1 MKLVILDG
9 HAVNPGDLDWTC
21 LECFGDLT
29 VYPRSEQDEVAA
41 RSVGAEAVFTN
52 KVSFT
57 REILD
62 KLPNLRYIGVFATG
76 YNLIDVEAARQRGVT
91 VTNIPSYS
99 TDSVA
104 QLTWAHLLNLSF
116 KLVEHTESVRRGDWV
131 RSPDFCYW
139 NGPLV
144 ELHGLTFGVIGYG
157 EIGRRVSRLAEA
169 FGMNVI
175 ATTPS
180 RRVAAGAGETV
191 DGVRFVDLSTLLS
204 ESDAVSLHCPLK
216 TDNRNMIDAA
226 ALKKMKSSAFLLNM
240 ARGPLID
247 EAALADAL
255 NHDRIAGAGIDVLS
269 EEPPAASNPLLTAKN
284 CFITP
289 HLAWGTLAA
298 RKRLQ
303 KIAAENFQAFLD
315 GRRQNVV
322 NE

>member
-1 MKLVILDG
+1 MKLTILDG
-9 HAVNPGDLDWTC
+9 HAVNPGDLNWDC
-21 LECFGDLT
+21 LKCFGDLT
-29 VYPRSEQDEVAA
+29 VYPRSAQDEVVA
-41 RSVGAEAVFTN
+41 RSLGSAAVFTN
-52 KVSFT
+52 KISFT
-57 REILD
+57 REILAE
-62 KLPNLRYIGVFATG
+62 LPDLRYIGVFATG
-76 YNLIDVEAARQRGVT
+76 YNLIDIEAARRQGVT

-116 KLVEHTESVRRGDWV
+116 KLNEHTESVRQGDWV

-144 ELHGLTFGVIGYG
+144 ELYGLTFGVIGYG
-157 EIGRRVSRLAEA
+157 AIGKRVSLLAQS

-175 ATTPS
+175 AVTPS
-180 RRVAAGAGETV
+180 RRTTNMAGEKTE
-191 DGVRFVDLSTLLS
+191 GVRFVDLHTLLA
-204 ESDAVSLHCPLK
+204 ESDVVSLHCPLK
-216 TDNRNMIDAA
+216 AENHRMIDAE
-226 ALKKMKSSAFLLNM
+226 ALSLMKPGAFLLNM

-255 NHDRIAGAGIDVLS
+255 NNDRIAGAGIDVLS
-269 EEPPAASNPLLTAKN
+269 EEPPPASNPLLTAKN

-303 KIAAENFQAFLD
+303 KIAVENFQAFLD
-315 GRRQNVV
+315 GRSINVV
-322 NE
+322 N